1 MMGVWIAHRR
11 LGPRADRY
19 WVATSGTIVSADAA
33 SRIEALTGQRGELWL
48 SAEWLSTGAAV
59 LADSDLAIEALGP
72 ALVTVVSIEAN
83 ADRVRLLATPG
94 RIRLLRR
101 N

>member
-19 WVATSGTIVSADAA
+19 WVPTSGTTVIANAA
-33 SRIEALTGQRGELWL
+33 LPIEALTGQRGEVWL
-48 SAEWLSTGAAV
+48 SAEPGAV
-59 LADSDLAIEALGP
+59 ILTDSNLAMEALGSAP
-72 ALVTVVSIEAN
+72 ATIVSVEAN
-83 ADRVRLLATPG
+83 ADRIRLLATPG
-94 RIRLLRR
+94 RIRLLRS